1 MLQAA
6 KWTEFPKYPV
16 IAGTALLAIG
26 ISVASWA
33 GWDISRLAENGMIRH
48 GQLWR
53 LVTSIFPHGNLLHLV
68 FNIYWLWIFGT
79 TLERVFGH
87 LRTAALVCLFAVIP
101 NALEYA
107 FSVGGIGL
115 SGVGYGM
122 FGLLWILSRHH
133 DRFHEAMDSRT
144 IQLFVLWF
152 FFCIFMTIANVMQ
165 IANIA
170 HGTGAVLGILTGY
183 AITLPERRTTIVAGL
198 GVFLAFS
205 LWSATAGR
213 PRVNLSAYASYDEC
227 KLGYDAMQA
236 KRNQEALQWFLAAAG
251 YRHNQPACQTDLGYA
266 YHAVGK
272 PVESLS
278 AYRKAAEMGDFGSQ
292 YYLGDLYAK
301 GDGTLAKDTK
311 QASLWYRK
319 AAESDSS
326 DILNNVAWAL
336 ATSEDPAIQDPA
348 AALAYAQKAV
358 NAEHGNPRAF
368 ILDTLAQAYYVNK
381 QYENAFNTERK
392 AIQVAGPEEK
402 EKYNT
407 QMEVYR
413 LAVADQKL
421 PKPRKRT

>member
-16 IAGTALLAIG
+16 IAGTALFAIG
-26 ISVASWA
+26 ISVASWV

-53 LVTSIFPHGNLLHLV
+53 LVTSTFPHGNFLHLI

-79 TLERVFGH
+79 TLERTFGH
-87 LRTAALVCLFAVIP
+87 FRTAALVLLLAVIP

-122 FGLLWILSRHH
+122 FGLLWILSRHD
-133 DRFHEAMDSRT
+133 DRFQEAIDART

-152 FFCIFMTIANVMQ
+152 FFCIVMTIANVMQ

-170 HGTGAVLGILTGY
+170 HGAGALLGILAGY

-198 GVFLAFS
+198 GVVLAFS

-213 PRVNLSAYASYDEC
+213 PRVNLSAYGSYDEC
-227 KLGYDAMQA
+227 KLGYEAMDA
-236 KRNQEALQWFLAAAG
+236 KRSEEALQWFLAAAS

-272 PVESLS
+272 LAESLA
-278 AYRKAAEMGDFGSQ
+278 AYRKAAEMGDRGSQ
-292 YYLGDLYAK
+292 CYLADLYAK
-301 GDGTLAKDTK
+301 GEGAIAKDTK
-311 QASLWYRK
+311 QANLWYRK

-336 ATSEDPAIQDPA
+336 ATSEDPEIQDPA
-348 AALAYAQKAV
+348 AALAYAQRAV

-368 ILDTLAQAYYVNK
+368 ILDTLAQAYYANK
-381 QYENAFNTERK
+381 QYENALNTERR
-392 AIQVAGPEEK
+392 AIEVAGPEEQ
-402 EKYNT
+402 EKYKA
-407 QMEVYR
+407 QLELYR
-413 LAVADQKL
+413 LALADQKM
-421 PKPRKRT
+421 PKSKRRS